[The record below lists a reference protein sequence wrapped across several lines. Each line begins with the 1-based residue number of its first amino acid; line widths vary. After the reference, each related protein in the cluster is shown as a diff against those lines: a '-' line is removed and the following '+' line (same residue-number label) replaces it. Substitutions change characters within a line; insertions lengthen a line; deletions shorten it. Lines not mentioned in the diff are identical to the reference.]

1 MGGALANLATSEA
14 ADEVGILGNLAL
26 VFLTVDTSV
35 ALTRTLKNAAKQIGT
50 RARLIRL
57 SPSELRRRVLRGSQ
71 ADPGYAAT
79 GAPPV
84 LIDAISALFEIPHIN
99 TAAIASQF
107 VAGHITTAVERF
119 LQELREETLMS
130 FEIKNYLMGVDLLSG
145 VAKKLL
151 GYDRA
156 GLLSGSLNRSHLQPY
171 HTVAEGKNS
180 VSFFATTSF
189 LNGRVSLLLGRDF
202 LDPTPT
208 WDGLYAGLSSSAFP
222 AVFAPRSES
231 DLLPGRG
238 RTDRLFGDG
247 GMFDNLPFQPA
258 YEVLGVVQDGS
269 VREDD
274 SLRSKLCQR
283 ADDPDL
289 FIAAGLDARP
299 KAEYGQGQ
307 FDSLAK
313 IRDRA
318 KALSVESKANT
329 YAFGAVKTRDAMRDI
344 GRSNR
349 TVKPDEHEVAFLQKV
364 VSSYVLNISPK
375 DKKHI
380 NPTFAFCRSMG
391 LDKERVRRSIGDGC
405 YQTLQQLASDPL
417 SQKIIADRKLA
428 PLTGPREVKKS
439 KWRFLK
445 KRWKSLTR
453 KHAGSAADK
462 PSRQCPFF
470 SLGDANFDCPFG
482 QSVEEDVAAIW
493 STCSDDHS
501 MKQPVP

>member
-1 MGGALANLATSEA
+1 MGGTLANLATCEG
-14 ADEVGILGNLAL
+14 ADEIAVLENLAL

-35 ALTRTLKNAAKQIGT
+35 ALTRTLKNAAKQIGM

-57 SPSELRRRVLRGSQ
+57 SPSELRKRVLRGTQ

-84 LIDAISALFEIPHIN
+84 LIDAISALFEIPHKN
-99 TAAIASQF
+99 TATIASQF

-119 LQELREETLMS
+119 LKELRKETLAS
-130 FEIKNYLMGVDLLSG
+130 FEIKNHLMGVDLLSG
-145 VAKKLL
+145 VAKRLL
-151 GYDRA
+151 GYERD
-156 GLLSGSLNRSHLQPY
+156 GLQSTSLNRSHLQPY
-171 HTVAEGKNS
+171 HAVAEGKNP
-180 VSFFATTSF
+180 VSLFATTSF

-202 LDPTPT
+202 LDPAPT

-258 YEVLGVVQDGS
+258 YEVLGVVQVGS
-269 VREDD
+269 AKACH
-274 SLRSKLCQR
+274 SLHGNLCQR
-283 ADDPDL
+283 ADNPDL

-299 KAEYGQGQ
+299 NVEYGAGQ
-307 FDSLAK
+307 FNSLAK

-318 KALSVESKANT
+318 KTLSIESKSNT
-329 YAFGAVKTRDAMRDI
+329 YSFGAAKTRAAMRDI
-344 GRSNR
+344 GASNI
-349 TVKPDEHEVAFLQKV
+349 TFKPNDDAFLQKV

-375 DKKHI
+375 DKRHI

-405 YQTLQQLASDPL
+405 YQSLQQLASDTFA
-417 SQKIIADRKLA
+417 QRIIANRQLVQIE
-428 PLTGPREVKKS
+428 GPREVKRS

-445 KRWKSLTR
+445 KRWSSLTR
-453 KHAGSAADK
+453 KYAGAFLGA
-462 PSRQCPFF
+462 PSRKCPFF
-470 SLGDANFDCPFG
+470 SLGDTNFDCPFG
-482 QSVEEDVAAIW
+482 KSSEEDVAEIW

-501 MKQPVP
+501 ME